1 MKTNDIQIS
10 IIIPAYNAEKT
21 IARSLQSVADQEGC
35 TLEAIVVDD
44 GSKDRTEAIARE
56 YSERYSCIHYVKQE
70 NAGVSSARNKGI
82 SLARGTYLLFLDSD
96 DELGTNMCCRMLQ
109 YARQFPADM
118 VVCGFYTVCNGEV
131 KQQCTASSNLCGKL
145 MGIQDA
151 FEPLF
156 WGLLLN
162 QPWNKLFRR
171 DKIRRHFNINKRN
184 GEDLEFVL
192 EFMRNGRSL
201 VVMEDC
207 LYLNHIDEE
216 NSLSRNYGV
225 ALRDLREN
233 QLYLLQYL
241 REESVPI
248 YHNSISDYLISQ
260 LWSNAVLGNKSNQ
273 IPLKQAVEW
282 MHFDDAYIQKISHLH
297 PHKVGNRIVRFLIVK
312 KWLRLYRMFLQLLV
326 YVK

>member
-10 IIIPAYNAEKT
+10 IVIPAYNAEKT
-21 IARSLQSVADQEGC
+21 IARSLQSVVDQKGC

-44 GSKDRTEAIARE
+44 GSKDGTEAIARE
-56 YSERYSCIHYVKQE
+56 YSERYPCIRYVRQE

-82 SLARGTYLLFLDSD
+82 VLARGTYLLFLDAD
-96 DELGTNMCCRMLQ
+96 DELDSNMCCRMLQ

-118 VVCGFYTVCNGEV
+118 VVCGFYTVRNGEV
-131 KQQCTASSNLCGKL
+131 KQQCTAASDLCGKIFN
-145 MGIQDA
+145 IQDA

-156 WGLLLN
+156 WGMLLN

-171 DKIRRHFNINKRN
+171 DKIKHLFNTNKKN

-192 EFMRNGRSL
+192 EFMRSGRTL

-207 LYLNHIDEE
+207 LYRNHIDEE

-233 QLYLLQYL
+233 QLYLLRYL
-241 REESVPI
+241 IEENVPI

-260 LWSNAVLGNKSNQ
+260 LWSNAVLGNKGNQ
-273 IPLKQAVEW
+273 ITLKQAVEW
-282 MHFDDAYIQKISHLH
+282 MHFDDDYILEISRLH
-297 PHKVGNRIVRFLIVK
+297 PNKIGNRIVRFLIVR
-312 KWLRLYRMFLQLLV
+312 KWLWLYRAFLKLLV